1 MSKYREEGSRG
12 RRHCIKLQ
20 DFSEPLKC
28 LPVAGVCGVLSLCWP
43 QNLYSFMEHLMG
55 LLFS

>member
-1 MSKYREEGSRG
+1 MSKYGEEGSRV

-28 LPVAGVCGVLSLCWP
+28 LLVAGVCGVLSPCWP
-43 QNLYSFMEHLMG
+43 QNLCSFTEHLMG